1 MTKLEPRSMGTSGML
16 IRRTASGFVILVLT
30 VGCACLFG
38 PHYPTAGLTRLLRED
53 STSVCGF
60 TWTESGH
67 IYYEV
72 RCRVDSSR
80 SGLWVMDAASHV
92 SRHISSAAGDRL
104 DVSGDTLLATMDG
117 NNTIV
122 VMDSLGNTRWRRDVE
137 RWVFALHL
145 SSDCKHIYFSKLV
158 GPMLL
163 DLLRTTLVDSAPIET
178 VMTDVGSWLR
188 FEGDTALQYLDKDY
202 NLIQVDIR
210 TGTRPEST
218 NAGGAWNPSVPDYVA
233 IGERGDGWYRFMGRR
248 ATILD
253 LPRHTRR
260 TWEIAPYDTC
270 DVSVSGLSPDGTKL
284 LVTVTPF
291 VPGDPSRPLDPE
303 LWIADLSAK

>member
-16 IRRTASGFVILVLT
+16 IRRIASGSVIFMLT
-30 VGCACLFG
+30 VGCACLFE

-53 STSVCGF
+53 STSICGF
-60 TWTESGH
+60 TWTESGR
-67 IYYEV
+67 IYYQV
-72 RCRVDSSR
+72 GCRVDSSR
-80 SGLWVMDAASHV
+80 SGLWVMDAASHT
-92 SRHISSAAGDRL
+92 SRRISSASGGL

-178 VMTDVGSWLR
+178 VMTDVGSWFR
-188 FEGDTALQYLDKDY
+188 FEGDTALQYLDKDD

-233 IGERGDGWYRFMGRR
+233 IGERGDGWYRFTGRR

-253 LPRHTRR
+253 LRRHTRR

-284 LVTVTPF
+284 LITVTPF
-291 VPGDPSRPLDPE
+291 IPGDPSRPLDPE